1 MGANDDTRLALPE
14 DVFLRPNF
22 SGKKCA
28 ASPPTTS
35 SSIHIDRALGPLLD
49 GRLCHGWSTPA
60 NSTTDP
66 NAKFPLHEHLSL
78 QENDSHNS
86 RKSHNS
92 KTREKTQSASIG
104 FYLDHSI
111 WLRDAHV
118 MGLQS
123 KGGVDCKK
131 QILTI
136 QHTPL
141 SVLNFTPTNM
151 YFTPDTW
158 QASHYSPNN
167 PTFKTIQLFEN

>member
-1 MGANDDTRLALPE
+1 MDDSAIAGAHPPIQPQIQTPSFHFMNTCH
-14 DVFLRPNF
+14 
-22 SGKKCA
+22 SKK
-28 ASPPTTS
+28 T
-35 SSIHIDRALGPLLD
+35 
-49 GRLCHGWSTPA
+49 
-60 NSTTDP
+60 
-66 NAKFPLHEHLSL
+66 
-78 QENDSHNS
+78 DSHNS

-123 KGGVDCKK
+123 KGGFDCKK

-141 SVLNFTPTNM
+141 SVLNFTPINM

-158 QASHYSPNN
+158 QASRYSPNN